1 MKFKTHMGVSP
12 LWATAPFK
20 KESNMQNTPEFGA
33 SRASDNM
40 TTMEL
45 RNARTPFTLEVILDK
60 LRYYLKATL
69 HHDALEL
76 LEKAVDNAKVD
87 KDYFNRL
94 ESALLRGSTVEGR
107 ELFSDFGD
115 YWARTSAVIPYYP
128 HHDAVNSIDT
138 ALFHIRIGDMKEA
151 IDDFNFL
158 HNRSVD

>member
-1 MKFKTHMGVSP
+1 MFRNIEFLTAFYCCPEKSVGLIKTGLNVQAGRCLESKTHMGVTP
-12 LWATAPFK
+12 IWAAAPFK
-20 KESNMQNTPEFGA
+20 KESKMQNTPEFG
-33 SRASDNM
+33 
-40 TTMEL
+40 
-45 RNARTPFTLEVILDK
+45 
-60 LRYYLKATL
+60 ATL

-76 LEKAVDNAKVD
+76 LEKAVDKAKVD

-151 IDDFNFL
+151 IDDYNFL
-158 HNRSVD
+158 HNRSLD